1 MKKLIMATLVIG
13 VSLSAVDQGA
23 ELVEQKCTPCHL
35 FSSSSAKLT
44 DGKMGGPPMWGIMKK
59 IRNKYATS
67 DERITFIRDYAMQP
81 SEAKMLFPAATREY
95 FGVMPSM
102 RDKVSDAE
110 MQRIAKYLDGYQA
123 VK

>member
-1 MKKLIMATLVIG
+1 MKRLIIATLLVG
-13 VSLSAVDQGA
+13 VSLSAEDRGA
-23 ELVEQKCTPCHL
+23 ELVDQKCTPCHL

-59 IRNKYATS
+59 IRNKYDTS
-67 DERITFIRDYAMQP
+67 DDRIAFIRDYALQP
-81 SEAKMLFPAATREY
+81 TEQKMLFPAATREY

-102 RDKVSDAE
+102 RDKVSDEE
-110 MQRIAKYLDGYQA
+110 MQLIAEYLENYQA